1 MATYDLNLIRN
12 TIATLF
18 GTITEIAF
26 VYDRRNPTVEGY
38 PCIIFDIDKSE
49 SEMLTNVENLR
60 TITFRVW
67 IMTEIPVAGA
77 SQANT
82 ILDNA
87 TTAVVNVVEN
97 ISNLQLGGDITWL
110 PPVEGARQE
119 VSSPTGNLI
128 WQILDLRCRII
139 SYVL

>member
-1 MATYDLNLIRN
+1 MASYDLQATRL
-12 TIATLF
+12 TLKTLF
-18 GTITEIAF
+18 EGISEIAF

-38 PCIIFDIDKSE
+38 PCIIFDIERND
-49 SEMLTNVENLR
+49 SEMITNVQNLR

-67 IMTEIPVAGA
+67 IMTEIPVTGA
-77 SQANT
+77 DNANK

-87 TTAVVNVVEN
+87 TTAVVEAVEN
-97 ISNLQLGGDITWL
+97 ISNLELGGQIDWL
-110 PPVEGARQE
+110 PPVQGARQE

-139 SYVL
+139 SSVL

>member
-1 MATYDLNLIRN
+1 MAYDLSTIR
-12 TIATLF
+12 ATLKTLF
-18 GTITEIAF
+18 ETISEIAF

-38 PCIIFDIDKSE
+38 PCIIFDIEKNE
-49 SEMLTNVENLR
+49 SEMLTNTQNLR

-67 IMTEIPVAGA
+67 VMTEIPVGGA
-77 SQANT
+77 SKAND

-87 TTAVVNVVEN
+87 TTAVVEAVEN
-97 ISNLQLGGDITWL
+97 ITNLQLGGDINWL

-139 SYVL
+139 SSVL